1 MCVPDNSPVETPGES
16 FTFILISVK
25 EQKVYYV
32 FPQIQSTFVIM
43 SRWLNLIFVITIII
57 LTYMYHFIFYIVLIV
72 SLHYGKE
79 GMEAS

>member
-1 MCVPDNSPVETPGES
+1 MCVPDNSPVKTPGES

-43 SRWLNLIFVITIII
+43 SRWLNLIFVISIII
-57 LTYMYHFIFYIVLIV
+57 LTYMYHFIVYIVLIV